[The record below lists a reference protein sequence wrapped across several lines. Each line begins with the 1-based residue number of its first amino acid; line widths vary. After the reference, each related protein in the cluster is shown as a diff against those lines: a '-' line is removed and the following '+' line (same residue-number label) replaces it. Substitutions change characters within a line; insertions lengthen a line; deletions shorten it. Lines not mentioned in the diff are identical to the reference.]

1 MLVVMLLCTV
11 TLALF
16 IIIELIPIFR
26 EKKWKVF
33 WTYLVLIIFSYV
45 NDICNILG
53 INVPSP
59 HLLIN
64 KLIVLI
70 FRLKE

>member
-1 MLVVMLLCTV
+1 MLIVMLLCTV
-11 TLALF
+11 TPSLF

-33 WTYLVLIIFSYV
+33 WTYLVLITFSFII
-45 NDICNILG
+45 DICNILG

>member
-1 MLVVMLLCTV
+1 MLIVMFFCTV
-11 TLALF
+11 SIALF
-16 IIIELIPIFR
+16 IIFELVPIFR

-33 WTYLVLIIFSYV
+33 VTYIVLILISYI
-45 NDICNILG
+45 NDICYFFD

-59 HLLIN
+59 HLLID

-70 FRLKE
+70 YGLKK

>member
-1 MLVVMLLCTV
+1 MIVVMLLCTI

-33 WTYLVLIIFSYV
+33 WTYIVLISFSYV

>member
-1 MLVVMLLCTV
+1 MLIVMFFCTV
-11 TLALF
+11 TIALF

-33 WTYLVLIIFSYV
+33 WTYIVLVLFSYI
-45 NDICNILG
+45 NDICYLFD

-64 KLIVLI
+64 KLIALI